1 MAFKPSLRLQTKL
14 TFVLFLPVIVMV
26 AIFIFL
32 AIEVYEAEERIAFEL
47 RASSLASLLGE
58 SATNAI
64 YDLRFDQVRSLLRN
78 VLEQDHVLYV
88 YAYDKHGRILADGTQ
103 TNRYF
108 NTILSDPVHSKA
120 IRAEKLLLQYK
131 SFDEAFQA
139 TGNVLDIA
147 RPIFL
152 AGGERLGGVRIGFTL
167 WPVQQKI
174 SEARRYTL
182 SLGIIFA
189 LAGGI
194 LSAFVSRRLV
204 RPIGE
209 LVRGT
214 QLVASGDLDVKI
226 PLSSR
231 DELGLLADSFNRMAA
246 SLKQDKAA
254 LQRKVVET
262 RTLYEIGQ
270 EIAAQIALDPI
281 LHLIVERA
289 RALLQAEISL
299 LALRQEVSDTFAMQ
313 AYSGIVPEAL
323 AGVRFRPGE
332 GLGGRVVATGTPI
345 MVGDYVAEF
354 ADSPFLAIAQE
365 AGLRSQVAVP
375 LKAHNTVIGVLYAGS
390 RVPHKFREEDRELL
404 SALADQAAIAIENA
418 KLYRDVKRHAEEL
431 EVKVEVRTRELQ
443 QANQQLEE
451 ASRHKSAF
459 LANVSHELRTPLN
472 AIIGFTRLVF
482 RKTEGQIHAL
492 QKENLQK
499 VLISAE
505 HLLNLING
513 LLDLSKIEAGRMEVF
528 VESFKLNEV
537 LQVAASTVEPMLKDD
552 VRLIKEIDQAIP
564 SLNSDREK
572 LEQIILNLLSNG
584 AKFTEKGEIKVS
596 AWQENGSLK
605 LVVSDTGIGIE
616 KEALNYIF
624 EEFRQADM
632 SSTRKHGG
640 TGLGLAI
647 VKKLVNLLGGE
658 IGVESEVGKGSKFTI
673 TLPLN
678 LKR

>member
-1 MAFKPSLRLQTKL
+1 MF
-14 TFVLFLPVIVMV
+14 FLLVIVMV
-26 AIFIFL
+26 AIFIFV
-32 AIEVYEAEERIAFEL
+32 AIEVYEAEKRMAFEL

-64 YDLRFDQVRSLLRN
+64 YDRRFDQVRSLLRN

-108 NTILSDPVHSKA
+108 DTILTDPVHSKA

-204 RPIGE
+204 MPIGE

-226 PLSSR
+226 PLSSQ

-299 LALRQEVSDTFAMQ
+299 LALRQEESDTFAMQ

-332 GLGGRVVATGTPI
+332 GFGGRVVATGTPI
-345 MVGDYVAEF
+345 MVSDYVAEF
-354 ADSPFLAIAQE
+354 PDSPFLAIVQE

-390 RVPHKFREEDRELL
+390 LVPHKFREEDRELL

-537 LQVAASTVEPMLKDD
+537 LQMATSTVEPMLKDG

-658 IGVESEVGKGSKFTI
+658 IEVESEVGKGSKFTI